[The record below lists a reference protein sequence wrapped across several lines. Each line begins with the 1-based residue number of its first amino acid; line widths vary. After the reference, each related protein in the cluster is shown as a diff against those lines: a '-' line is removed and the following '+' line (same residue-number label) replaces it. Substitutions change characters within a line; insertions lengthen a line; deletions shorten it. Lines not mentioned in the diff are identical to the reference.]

1 MYKGTRLA
9 SAASAYAPP
18 LFLPRSEFQGRKTLF
33 GGVLGEWLSNIPKM
47 PLPRPILPLF
57 SADGRPCAYVF
68 STVSVSANMYL
79 DADCC

>member
-1 MYKGTRLA
+1 MGQCSQYICTTTF
-9 SAASAYAPP
+9 SARPEISGQKDCVWG
-18 LFLPRSEFQGRKTLF
+18 SF
-33 GGVLGEWLSNIPKM
+33 GGMVVQYTQNAP
-47 PLPRPILPLF
+47 PRPILPLF